1 VSIRG
6 YRLVNDVLIRVIR
19 AIRGKGPLGAMEATM
34 FSKRG
39 SPRSGY
45 LLAWKAWV

>member
-6 YRLVNDVLIRVIR
+6 YRLVNDVLIR